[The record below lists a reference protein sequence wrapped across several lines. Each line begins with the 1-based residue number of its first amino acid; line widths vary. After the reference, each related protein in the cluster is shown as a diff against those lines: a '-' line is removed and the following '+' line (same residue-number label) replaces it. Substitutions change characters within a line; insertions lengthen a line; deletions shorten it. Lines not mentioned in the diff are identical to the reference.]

1 MNVLTTKLF
10 NPGDLVQIGLPADP
24 ELDYLRGEYARVC
37 CVNEL
42 SSEIPDDKEIYYG
55 YGLIF
60 ENPSLRFAPDYLE
73 HDNLWF
79 GDEIKAVSN

>member
-1 MNVLTTKLF
+1 M
-10 NPGDLVQIGLPADP
+10 
-24 ELDYLRGEYARVC
+24 
-37 CVNEL
+37 
-42 SSEIPDDKEIYYG
+42 DDKEIYYG

-79 GDEIKAVSN
+79 GDEIKAVSNWGYPPYLLGYHLDFVT